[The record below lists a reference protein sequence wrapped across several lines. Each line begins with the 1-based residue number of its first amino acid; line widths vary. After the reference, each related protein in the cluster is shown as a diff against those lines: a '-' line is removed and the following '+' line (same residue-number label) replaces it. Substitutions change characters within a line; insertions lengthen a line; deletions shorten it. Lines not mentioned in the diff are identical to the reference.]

1 MSHIAGGAAPPQPYF
16 LEESVLGL
24 QNPAQEDQDTAQEDQ
39 DTTQEEQDTVQE
51 NLEELSNLWHE
62 LAELIRLI
70 ICNMYDAFGDDVSI
84 HPKSMQDMFKNLQ
97 SLSLMCGNIGVDATY
112 GNIITE
118 TTYTQ
123 IKGNIDSALKKL
135 TLHVGPYMN
144 ENEILNINSTI
155 ETLNKYY

>member
-1 MSHIAGGAAPPQPYF
+1 MSHIAGAAAPPQPDF
-16 LEESVLGL
+16 PEDSEVLEESVLLELYVLEL
-24 QNPAQEDQDTAQEDQ
+24 QNTA
-39 DTTQEEQDTVQE
+39 QEEQDTVQE

-62 LAELIRLI
+62 LAKLIRRI
-70 ICNMYDAFGDDVSI
+70 ICNMYKDFGNNVSD

-97 SLSLMCGNIGVDATY
+97 SLCLNCVNLGVGATY
-112 GNIITE
+112 GTNITE

-123 IKGNIDSALKKL
+123 IRENIDSILKKL